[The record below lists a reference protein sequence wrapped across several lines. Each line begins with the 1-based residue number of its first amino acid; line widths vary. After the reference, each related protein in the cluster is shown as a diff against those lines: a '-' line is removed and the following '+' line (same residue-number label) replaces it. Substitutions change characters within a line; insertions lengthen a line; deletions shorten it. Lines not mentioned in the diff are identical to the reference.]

1 MLSSQPI
8 YQDSI
13 ERLQKLLTCPVL
25 NKLFLN
31 HDGGGGGEKA
41 RIGGIGTNQRGKVL
55 TSIHPSLPATI
66 LKCKKL
72 NNRKCFLFLSLFCY
86 FMFGKN

>member
-31 HDGGGGGEKA
+31 HDVGGGGGK
-41 RIGGIGTNQRGKVL
+41 GTNQRGKVL

>member
-31 HDGGGGGEKA
+31 HDGGGGG
-41 RIGGIGTNQRGKVL
+41 GIGTNRE
-55 TSIHPSLPATI
+55 
-66 LKCKKL
+66 
-72 NNRKCFLFLSLFCY
+72 NRHESTRK
-86 FMFGKN
+86 GTD

>member
-31 HDGGGGGEKA
+31 HDGGGGG
-41 RIGGIGTNQRGKVL
+41 IGTNRG
-55 TSIHPSLPATI
+55 
-66 LKCKKL
+66 
-72 NNRKCFLFLSLFCY
+72 NRHESTRK
-86 FMFGKN
+86 GTD